1 VEWYEAHQLDQP
13 VGINSLCWRK
23 WAWLISWLLRRN
35 VLPWQRPGWLPG
47 CQLPWTNTFDDSIT
61 LSTESVC
68 SGDDHVGL
76 ITLIT
81 SCLRSRQSIVIHF
94 YSVIC
99 PSPASESEAH
109 HDGKLETRLSV
120 YTRCGQCQ
128 RVQFSNHDWKYWI
141 EQLSRTTDR
150 YVTVSYRLKKH
161 WRWMSLADNESAIR
175 GTDSNSLSADR
186 LIDWAMSMA

>member
-1 VEWYEAHQLDQP
+1 MPLGHVSYSLHHFSGVIRSASVGPASRHQFLRMTKVGVANQLIAEAERFAMTTTGLT
-13 VGINSLCWRK
+13 S
-23 WAWLISWLLRRN
+23 
-35 VLPWQRPGWLPG
+35 G

-120 YTRCGQCQ
+120 YSRCGQCQ
-128 RVQFSNHDWKYWI
+128 RVQFSNHDWKHWTV
-141 EQLSRTTDR
+141 EQ
-150 YVTVSYRLKKH
+150 
-161 WRWMSLADNESAIR
+161 N
-175 GTDSNSLSADR
+175 DS
-186 LIDWAMSMA
+186 